1 LTRDLLREIHAK
13 TEIRR
18 MAENPVMLTAL
29 ACLKFS
35 RTRLPEQRSE
45 LYDSVLEWLAKAR
58 QAKTGLDHYVLL
70 GRMRKLAYAMHTAQK
85 NTRSQMERYEAIGVI
100 EGEFRQEADQAGKR
114 RAAERFL
121 KEEEINS
128 GIIVN
133 DGDKFRFWHPT
144 FQEYLA
150 AAHLAYD
157 TAERQKRLFQQ
168 KKVHDPEWRE
178 TVMLLAGCLKKTRG
192 RPG

>member
-1 LTRDLLREIHAK
+1 MTRDLLREIHAK

-85 NTRSQMERYEAIGVI
+85 NTRSRKRLGVARSSEA
-100 EGEFRQEADQAGKR
+100 AGPASQLTVGR
-114 RAAERFL
+114 RAGSSFF
-121 KEEEINS
+121 I
-128 GIIVN
+128 
-133 DGDKFRFWHPT
+133 
-144 FQEYLA
+144 
-150 AAHLAYD
+150 
-157 TAERQKRLFQQ
+157 QKYGYNGQ
-168 KKVHDPEWRE
+168 KW
-178 TVMLLAGCLKKTRG
+178 
-192 RPG
+192 